1 MQIRP
6 FQPQDEESV
15 IALWQRCELTRP
27 WNDPRRDIARKLA
40 EDPSLFLVGV
50 EAGAVIASAMAGY
63 DGHRGW
69 VHYLAVS
76 PDCQRR
82 GLGRQLLTAV
92 ERALQARGCPKL
104 MLMVRNEHPT
114 LIDYYRRQGYDEG
127 DFVTLGKRLIA
138 DD

>member
-1 MQIRP
+1 MQIRA
-6 FQPQDEESV
+6 FRDTDEAAI
-15 IALWQRCELTRP
+15 IALWERCGLTRP

-40 EDPSLFLVGV
+40 EDPRLFLVG
-50 EAGAVIASAMAGY
+50 ERDGDVIASAMAGY

-69 VHYLAVS
+69 VHYLAIH
-76 PDCQRR
+76 PDHQ
-82 GLGRQLLTAV
+82 GQGHGMSLLAAV

-104 MLMVRNEHPT
+104 MLMVRNEHPE
-114 LIDYYRRQGYDEG
+114 LVEYYRRQGYESG